1 MQQFFDGNL
10 LESLIQR
17 LSRGG
22 TSQDDMDNN
31 SQPLHVGRQDPL
43 LFPRT
48 LNFLYNKTFSEI
60 LMNST
65 LKSIDFHDKKVLASR
80 RMT

>member
-1 MQQFFDGNL
+1 MHQFFDGNL
-10 LESLIQR
+10 LASLIRR
-17 LSRGG
+17 LSRGD
-22 TSQDDMDNN
+22 TSQDDMDND

-43 LFPRT
+43 LFPQT
-48 LNFLYNKTFSEI
+48 LNFLCNESCLEA

-65 LKSIDFHDKKVLASR
+65 LKWIDFHDKKVLASR